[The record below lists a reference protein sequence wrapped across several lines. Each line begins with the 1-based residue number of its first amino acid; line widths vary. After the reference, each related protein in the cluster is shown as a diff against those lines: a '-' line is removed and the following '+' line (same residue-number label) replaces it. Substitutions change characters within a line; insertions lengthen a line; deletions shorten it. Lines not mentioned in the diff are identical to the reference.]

1 MEVIIRR
8 FKNEDLESLN
18 ILLNEVYEVKRR
30 GFTTDSNVELVA
42 VINNKVVG
50 YTIINKLYDV
60 IGNCYYAHVNYV
72 CVLKEYRNKG
82 IATKIFNEVFS
93 ICKEDKIK
101 YIELTSNK
109 SRKEAHKLYK
119 NLGFD
124 IRKTNVFRKEF
135 I

>member
-30 GFTTDSNVELVA
+30 GFTTDSNIELVA

>member
-8 FKNEDLESLN
+8 LKSEDLESLN
-18 ILLNEVYEVKRR
+18 ILLDEVYEVKRR

-42 VINNKVVG
+42 VINNKVLG
-50 YTIINKLYDV
+50 YTIVNKLYDV
-60 IGNCYYAHVNYV
+60 IGNCYYAHINYV
-72 CVLKEYRNKG
+72 CVLKEYRNNG
-82 IATKIFNEVFS
+82 IATKIFDEIFN
-93 ICKEDKIK
+93 ICKEEDIK
-101 YIELTSNK
+101 YLELTSNS

-124 IRKTNVFRKEF
+124 IRETNVFRKEL